1 MMVSGAIALRLHRLI
16 HNSCQNKMPCAVTIG
31 NFDGLHRGHQALISK
46 TVSYAKANHLRSVLL
61 TFDPMPSEFFSPDRC
76 PARLM
81 RFVEKWNYLQRFDL
95 DDLYVLRF
103 NQALSQ
109 MSAVDFIQKILV
121 ERLNVKYIF
130 VGEDFRFGY
139 QRQGDVALLREQG
152 KKWGFT
158 VATHI
163 ECCPLVGATGGRPS
177 QPISSTSIRAAIQS
191 GDFIL
196 AEQLLGHPY
205 KNIGRVVHGS
215 QLGRELG
222 CPTANIPMRRRVSP
236 VHGVYV
242 VKVMGEDIDHYGVA
256 SVGNRPAVG
265 GDPAFL
271 LEVHLFDFSGDLY
284 GKRLEVTY
292 LYKLRDEWMFD
303 SLEALKVQIEKDCQM
318 ARHYVQRHGASL

>member
-1 MMVSGAIALRLHRLI
+1 MRLRLYRSLQAVL
-16 HNSCQNKMPCAVTIG
+16 HNTSPSVITLG
-31 NFDGLHRGHQALISK
+31 NFDGIHRGHAWLINQ
-46 TVSYAKANHLRSVLL
+46 VIACAKSHDLRSVML
-61 TFDPMPSEFFSPDRC
+61 TFDPLPAEFFSPHKS

-81 RFVEKWNYLQRFDL
+81 RFIEKWKYLQRFDL
-95 DDLYVLRF
+95 DELFVLSF
-103 NQALSQ
+103 NQVLSQ
-109 MSAVDFIQKILV
+109 MSAIDFIQKILV
-121 ERLNVKYIF
+121 EKLNVKHIF
-130 VGEDFRFGY
+130 VGDDFRFGY

-158 VATHI
+158 ITTHT
-163 ECCPLVGATGGRPS
+163 ECCSDV
-177 QPISSTSIRAAIQS
+177 ISSTSIRDALKA
-191 GDFIL
+191 GDFVL

-222 CPTANIPMRRRVSP
+222 CPTANIPMRRRASP

-242 VKVMGEDIDHYGVA
+242 VKVMTGKGIQHYGVA

-292 LYKLRDEWMFD
+292 LHKLRDEWMFD
-303 SLEALKVQIEKDCQM
+303 SLDALKVQIEKDCQM
-318 ARHYVQRHGASL
+318 ARECLKLITGRRVEECKSQ